1 MPRERDPKRAEAEKM
16 WLDSGGQ
23 LDLVEIAAQLN
34 VSAGTIR
41 GWKSKDNW
49 SGQLN
54 GTFRTDEGN
63 APNKP
68 ERSKRKIGAPKG
80 NKNAVGN
87 RGGAPPGSK
96 NALGNKGGHGG
107 PFGNKKAVTTGEHE
121 TIWLDTLTEAEQ
133 LLMDH
138 INTDPV
144 AQADD
149 SITLLSV
156 RERRMMQRIKD
167 LMDGLSEKERSELQE
182 LKSIKGIG
190 TVHDEKSGI
199 TKNVPVNRDEMVLSK
214 VEEKTF
220 RKLDDILKLE
230 EALTRIQDKKIRA
243 IELKNKLIAVDEE
256 KQVRTEI
263 LRIELQKL
271 QGAEGATAS
280 WTDTIREIAERRRA
294 LKASE
299 QHEQ

>member
-1 MPRERDPKRAEAEKM
+1 MARARDPNRDHAKQI
-16 WLDSGGQ
+16 WLDHGGNITNRHIAEQ
-23 LDLVEIAAQLN
+23 LSIDEKKVAVWKQRDKWN
-34 VSAGTIR
+34 VVQQS
-41 GWKSKDNW
+41 SD
-49 SGQLN
+49 SVVQQ
-54 GTFRTDEGN
+54 
-63 APNKP
+63 
-68 ERSKRKIGAPKG
+68 KRGAPKG

-121 TIWLDTLTEAEQ
+121 MIWMDTLTEAEQ
-133 LLMDH
+133 QLMDH

-144 AQADD
+144 AQADE

-156 RERRMMQRIKD
+156 RERRMMQRIKN
-167 LMDGLSEKERSELQE
+167 LMDGLTEKERSELQE
-182 LKSIKGIG
+182 LKSIKGMG

-199 TKNVPVNRDEMVLSK
+199 TKSVPVTRDEMVLSK

-263 LRIELQKL
+263 LRIELQKM

-280 WTDTIREIAERRRA
+280 WTDAIREIAERRRA

-299 QHEQ
+299 QHE

>member
-1 MPRERDPKRAEAEKM
+1 MPRERDPKRAEAKKL

-49 SGQLN
+49 SGHLN

-63 APNKP
+63 APNKQ
-68 ERSKRKIGAPKG
+68 ERSKGKTGAPKG

-87 RGGAPPGSK
+87 KGGAPPGSK

-121 TIWLDTLTEAEQ
+121 MIWLDTLTEAEQ
-133 LLMDH
+133 QLMDH

-144 AQADD
+144 AQADE
-149 SITLLSV
+149 SIALLSV
-156 RERRMMQRIKD
+156 RERRMMQRIKN
-167 LMDGLSEKERSELQE
+167 LMDGLTEKERSELQE

-199 TKNVPVNRDEMVLSK
+199 TKSVPVTRDEMVLSK

-263 LRIELQKL
+263 LRIELQKM

-280 WTDTIREIAERRRA
+280 WTDAIREIAERRRA
-294 LKASE
+294 SKASE
-299 QHEQ
+299 QHE

>member
-1 MPRERDPKRAEAEKM
+1 MARARDPNRDQAKQI
-16 WLDSGGQ
+16 WLDHGGNITNRQ
-23 LDLVEIAAQLN
+23 IAEQLN
-34 VSAGTIR
+34 VDEKKVAV
-41 GWKSKDNW
+41 WKQRDRWNVVQQS
-49 SGQLN
+49 SETVVQQ
-54 GTFRTDEGN
+54 
-63 APNKP
+63 
-68 ERSKRKIGAPKG
+68 KRGAPKG

-87 RGGAPPGSK
+87 KGGAPPGSK
-96 NALGNKGGHGG
+96 NALGNRGGHGG

-121 TIWLDTLTEAEQ
+121 TIWMDTLTEAEQ
-133 LLMDH
+133 QLMDH

-144 AQADD
+144 AQADE
-149 SITLLSV
+149 SIALLSV
-156 RERRMMQRIKD
+156 RERRMMQRIKN

-182 LKSIKGIG
+182 LKSIKGMG
-190 TVHDEKSGI
+190 KVHDEKSGI
-199 TKNVPVNRDEMVLSK
+199 TKSVPVTRDEMVLSK

-256 KQVRTEI
+256 KQVRTAI
-263 LRIELQKL
+263 LQIELQKL

-280 WTDTIREIAERRRA
+280 WTDAIREIAERRRA
-294 LKASE
+294 MKASE